1 MAFCYTQISALLR
14 HHQRSFL
21 FKQTGTEAET
31 SQWSKLQRVKDL
43 GTLHPKRDVSIKPFP
58 SELRE
63 PRRRG
68 RKILRASGMEDT
80 RETRLV
86 NIAGLTYI

>member
-1 MAFCYTQISALLR
+1 MGR
-14 HHQRSFL
+14 
-21 FKQTGTEAET
+21 
-31 SQWSKLQRVKDL
+31 
-43 GTLHPKRDVSIKPFP
+43 LHPKRDVSIKPFP

-63 PRRRG
+63 HRRRGG

-80 RETRLV
+80 REIRPV

>member
-1 MAFCYTQISALLR
+1 MGR
-14 HHQRSFL
+14 
-21 FKQTGTEAET
+21 
-31 SQWSKLQRVKDL
+31 
-43 GTLHPKRDVSIKPFP
+43 LHPKRDVSIKPFP

-63 PRRRG
+63 HRRGG

-80 RETRLV
+80 RETRPV